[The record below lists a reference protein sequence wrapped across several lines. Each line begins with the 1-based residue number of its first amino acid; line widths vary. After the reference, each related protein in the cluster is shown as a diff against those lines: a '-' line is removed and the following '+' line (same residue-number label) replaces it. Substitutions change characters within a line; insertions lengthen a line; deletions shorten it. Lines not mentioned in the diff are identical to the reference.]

1 MSNEFYV
8 LYINRD
14 GQQMGYVN
22 SYRNAG
28 ISNIW
33 EAEKYW
39 SDLFNPRCFGL
50 TFVKATESRLEY
62 EQWTR

>member
-1 MSNEFYV
+1 MSEFYV
-8 LYINRD
+8 LYLDKQENH
-14 GQQMGYVN
+14 MGYVN

-28 ISNIW
+28 ISSIW

-39 SDLFNPRCFGL
+39 NGLFNPNCYGL
-50 TFVKATESRLEY
+50 KFIKATESRLEF